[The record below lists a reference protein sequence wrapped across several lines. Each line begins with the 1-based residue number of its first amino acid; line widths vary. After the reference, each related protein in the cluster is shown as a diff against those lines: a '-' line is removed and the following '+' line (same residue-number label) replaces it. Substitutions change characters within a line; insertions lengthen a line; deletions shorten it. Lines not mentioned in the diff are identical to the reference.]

1 MEPITGTL
9 GVVGFIVFIITVID
23 ILRSGHSGLGKLGW
37 IAVAFFLPII
47 GSILWLL
54 LGRKKS

>member
-9 GVVGFIVFIITVID
+9 GIVGVIVFIITAID
-23 ILRSGHSGLGKLGW
+23 IMRSSHSALGKLGW
-37 IAVAFFLPII
+37 IAVAFFLSII

-54 LGRKKS
+54 LGRNKK